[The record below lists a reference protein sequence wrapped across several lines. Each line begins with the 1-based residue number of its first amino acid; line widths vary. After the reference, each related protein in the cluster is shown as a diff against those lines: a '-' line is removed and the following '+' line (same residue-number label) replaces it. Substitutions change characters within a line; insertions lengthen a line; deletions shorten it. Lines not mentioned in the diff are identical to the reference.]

1 MPRPNFIFRIT
12 VSLVSASLAWW
23 IGFALMY
30 AIAAL
35 IGSALSVEEN
45 TYQFI
50 RGSAALGGG
59 IIAASKAF
67 SWTYRHD
74 KWKRLIT

>member
-35 IGSALSVEEN
+35 SNPALPVEEA

-74 KWKRLIT
+74 KWKRLII

>member
-1 MPRPNFIFRIT
+1 MLRPNFIFRIAL
-12 VSLVSASLAWW
+12 SLISASLAWW

-67 SWTYRHD
+67 SWTYRHE
-74 KWKRLIT
+74 KWKRLIS

>member
-1 MPRPNFIFRIT
+1 MRRANFIFRIT
-12 VSLVSASLAWW
+12 LSLVFASLAWW
-23 IGFALMY
+23 IGYALMY
-30 AIAAL
+30 DISAL
-35 IGSALSVEEN
+35 IGYALSVDEN

-50 RGSAALGGG
+50 RGWAAFGGG
-59 IIAASKAF
+59 VVAASKAF

>member
-35 IGSALSVEEN
+35 INPALPVEED

-74 KWKRLIT
+74 KWKRLIS

>member
-1 MPRPNFIFRIT
+1 MRRANFIFRIT
-12 VSLVSASLAWW
+12 LSLVFASLAWW

-35 IGSALSVEEN
+35 IGSALSGEEN

-74 KWKRLIT
+74 RWKRLII

>member
-1 MPRPNFIFRIT
+1 MRRANFIFRIT
-12 VSLVSASLAWW
+12 LSLVFASLAWW

-74 KWKRLIT
+74 KWKRLII